1 MTAMSFAVC
10 LHGPDLP
17 RAGLRCQAYFDDE
30 TLVVESEPVLRVNA
44 TALAVSA
51 GGFDD
56 NALFLNWSAEDLRY
70 AAVVDTSAAR
80 HTLLATAPAALRAQ
94 LAPAARQV
102 DYHHFKWRA
111 VLTALAVVALL
122 LTLVLWRNEA
132 ATSWLADQI
141 SIETEERLGK
151 TLLSDLLA
159 GGELHKEGPTVD
171 VIKLIG
177 ERLTKNSKYHYEWYL
192 KDDNSVNAF
201 AVPGGRVIVHAG
213 LIAQAA
219 SAEELAGVLAH
230 EVQHI
235 ELRHALRQ
243 MIHTAGWAAVL
254 TVVLGDVSA
263 ITGVLVHQLG
273 NLQYSRT
280 LESEADQAG
289 LHALARAGI
298 PLSGMREFFARMQA
312 TEKADGAGIDI
323 SLLSSHP
330 ATSER
335 LSEIE
340 RSAKQIPCT
349 CAPLNID
356 WPALKAAMPKI
367 DKRNK
372 SAAQTADELD
382 GI

>member
-1 MTAMSFAVC
+1 MTAKSFEIC
-10 LHGPDLP
+10 LHGPELP
-17 RAGLRCQAYFDDE
+17 RAGQRCQAYFDNN
-30 TLVVESEPVLRVNA
+30 TLVIECEPLLRVNA
-44 TALAVSA
+44 AALTVSA

-94 LAPAARQV
+94 LAPAARSV
-102 DYHHFKWRA
+102 DYQHFKWRA
-111 VLTALAVVALL
+111 VLVTLAVFTLL
-122 LTLVLWRNEA
+122 VTLVLWKNEA
-132 ATSWLADQI
+132 ATTWLADQI

-159 GGELHKEGPTVD
+159 SGELHKDGRTVD
-171 VIKLIG
+171 VIKVIG
-177 ERLTKNSKYHYEWYL
+177 ERLTKGSKYHYEWYL
-192 KDDNSVNAF
+192 KDDDSVNAF
-201 AVPGGRVIVHAG
+201 AVPGGRVIVHTG
-213 LIAQAA
+213 LINQAA

-235 ELRHALRQ
+235 ELRHSLRQ

-263 ITGVLVHQLG
+263 ITGVLAHQLG

-280 LESEADQAG
+280 LESEADLAG
-289 LHALARAGI
+289 LHAMARAGI
-298 PLSGMREFFARMQA
+298 PLSGMRQFFARMQA
-312 TEKADGAGIDI
+312 TEKENGAGIDI

-330 ATSER
+330 ATRER

-340 RSAKQIPCT
+340 RSAKKIPCT
-349 CAPLNID
+349 CAPLKID
-356 WPALKAAMPKI
+356 WSAVKAAMPKI
-367 DKRNK
+367 DKRSK
-372 SAAQTADELD
+372 AAARTADDLD